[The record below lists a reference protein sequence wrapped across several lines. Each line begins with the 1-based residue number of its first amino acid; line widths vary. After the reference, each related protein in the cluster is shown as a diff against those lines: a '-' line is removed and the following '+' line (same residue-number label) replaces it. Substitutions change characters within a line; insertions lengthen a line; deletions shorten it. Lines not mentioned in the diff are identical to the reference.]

1 MGCKKCMKTAGA
13 IFLLLGIVFLLR
25 DLNIWDFWN
34 IQWWT
39 ALFVVWGI
47 GSLGS
52 AHCPDCQAMRGAM
65 KKK

>member
-1 MGCKKCMKTAGA
+1 MKCGGI
-13 IFLLLGIVFLLR
+13 IFLVLGILFLLR

-39 ALFVVWGI
+39 ALFLLAGVVHI
-47 GSLGS
+47 CMSK
-52 AHCPDCQAMRGAM
+52 CPDCTAMRTGKTTGAT